1 MSPLERFFDEAQVLF
16 SISALDMP
24 TNTTQKKDAALDDV
38 LNQNI
43 EATEQI
49 KAAANELGVVHAVLS
64 TPIPPQSAEGDL
76 EAAVERTEEI
86 EQQLN
91 ETAEALDRSNELLRE
106 MGANR
111 HSSAPTER

>member
-16 SISALDMP
+16 SISALAMP

-38 LNQNI
+38 LNQN
-43 EATEQI
+43 TEQI

-76 EAAVERTEEI
+76 VTCPLSAVP
-86 EQQLN
+86 
-91 ETAEALDRSNELLRE
+91 A
-106 MGANR
+106 
-111 HSSAPTER
+111 

>member
-1 MSPLERFFDEAQVLF
+1 
-16 SISALDMP
+16 MP

-91 ETAEALDRSNELLRE
+91 ETAESDAKFGAALQAGGRKVKRE
-106 MGANR
+106 KGA
-111 HSSAPTER
+111 A